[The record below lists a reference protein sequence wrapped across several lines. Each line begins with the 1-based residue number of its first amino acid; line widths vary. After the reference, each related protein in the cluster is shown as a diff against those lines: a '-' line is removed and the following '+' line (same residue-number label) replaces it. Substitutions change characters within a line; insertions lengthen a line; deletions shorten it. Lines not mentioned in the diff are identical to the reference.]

1 MSRAKGARGN
11 NKDGNRKHTSRNY
24 NNHGGGRRNNLR
36 KQRKPYFPSFI
47 SFDEM
52 EHGVEKG
59 TLFQGPLRINA
70 KNRQQAFVTIEGLD
84 IDVYLDGEVARN
96 RGLNSDLVVLSLSE
110 DRTTWKEQ
118 SNFGGEDDKLNKSS
132 TRMDNAEQKALWCPR
147 VAQNAS
153 QAFAPYRKRNGL
165 ELTNLA
171 KEKLESINLYC
182 KEKQVQPRGQ
192 VVFIKK
198 RCHLPGHIGVL
209 EAITKVSDGQP
220 LAEKDNFVRF
230 KPMDVRFPF
239 MMVPRSQ
246 INKDFQ
252 SNPNQFS
259 ASLFKVNVEAGK
271 WKAESRFPLG
281 TYVCTVGEAGDI
293 ETETKV
299 LLEEFGFARRGLHGD
314 FSEDV
319 HRCLR
324 SFRLFKETDDA
335 KQKDGYHDTGSSKS
349 EWKIPENEFQKR
361 KDLRK
366 KRIFTIDPST
376 AKDLDDALHVTDIG
390 NGMYEIG
397 VHIADVSYFVT
408 PGNELDKEASIR
420 ATTVY
425 LVQKSLPMLPR
436 LLSEN
441 LCSLNP
447 NEDRLAYSCIW
458 TMNEKGEMVDKEPWY
473 GRTIIRS
480 CCRLD
485 YANAQDMIDGKIKV
499 ADAFVEDDGVN
510 EIKWPANRRP
520 QDGHKPE
527 DVIRDV
533 KIMHKIAMGR
543 RRRRFASG
551 SLALNQPKL
560 CFKRDKD
567 GRPIGVFTYPIK
579 DSNRLVEEYMLLAN
593 YLVAEKLILGAGGLA
608 PIRRHPAP
616 LKKKLYEF
624 TSKVMQRGYHL
635 NAATAGDLQKSLN
648 EVSYAQNLFL
658 LFLSLHL

>member
-1 MSRAKGARGN
+1 MSRARGARGN

-24 NNHGGGRRNNLR
+24 NNGSGRRNNLR

-84 IDVYLDGEVARN
+84 IDVYLDGEMARN

-132 TRMDNAEQKALWCPR
+132 TRTDDAEQKALWCPR

-153 QAFAPYRKRNGL
+153 QSFAPYRKRNGL

-182 KEKQVQPRGQ
+182 REKQVQPRGQ

-209 EAITKVSDGQP
+209 EAITKVNDGQP

-230 KPMDVRFPF
+230 KPMDVRFPY

-259 ASLFKVNVEAGK
+259 ASLFKVNVEADK

-324 SFRLFKETDDA
+324 SFRLFKETDEA
-335 KQKDGYHDTGSSKS
+335 KQR
-349 EWKIPENEFQKR
+349 WIP
-361 KDLRK
+361 
-366 KRIFTIDPST
+366 
-376 AKDLDDALHVTDIG
+376 
-390 NGMYEIG
+390 
-397 VHIADVSYFVT
+397 
-408 PGNELDKEASIR
+408 
-420 ATTVY
+420 
-425 LVQKSLPMLPR
+425 
-436 LLSEN
+436 
-441 LCSLNP
+441 
-447 NEDRLAYSCIW
+447 
-458 TMNEKGEMVDKEPWY
+458 
-473 GRTIIRS
+473 
-480 CCRLD
+480 
-485 YANAQDMIDGKIKV
+485 
-499 ADAFVEDDGVN
+499 
-510 EIKWPANRRP
+510 
-520 QDGHKPE
+520 
-527 DVIRDV
+527 
-533 KIMHKIAMGR
+533 
-543 RRRRFASG
+543 
-551 SLALNQPKL
+551 
-560 CFKRDKD
+560 
-567 GRPIGVFTYPIK
+567 
-579 DSNRLVEEYMLLAN
+579 
-593 YLVAEKLILGAGGLA
+593 
-608 PIRRHPAP
+608 
-616 LKKKLYEF
+616 
-624 TSKVMQRGYHL
+624 
-635 NAATAGDLQKSLN
+635 
-648 EVSYAQNLFL
+648 
-658 LFLSLHL
+658 